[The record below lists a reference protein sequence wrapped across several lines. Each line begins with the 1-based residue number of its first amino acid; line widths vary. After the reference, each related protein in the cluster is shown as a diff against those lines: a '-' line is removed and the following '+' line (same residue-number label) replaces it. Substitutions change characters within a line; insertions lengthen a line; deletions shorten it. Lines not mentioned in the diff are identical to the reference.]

1 MPENPVIPAKGP
13 CFLLFLSQTS
23 NHEEQHGM
31 TDYNSEFPHI
41 DLEQERKEILKAFKG
56 LLRATKT
63 RNRESTKMIRK
74 AFDVAVEAH
83 KDMRRKSGEPYIYH
97 PIAVARICAEEMG
110 LGATSVVCA
119 LLHDTVEDT
128 HITLE
133 DVEDLFGA
141 KVRRII
147 DGLTKIP
154 EVFDENASIQAE
166 NFRKMILTI
175 SDDIRVVLIK
185 LADRLHNMRTLGS
198 MRADKQLKIAS
209 ETKFLYA
216 PLAHRLGLYSI
227 KTELEDLSFKYT
239 EPDVYQAIENSLK
252 STQDVR
258 NRFIRRFVH
267 PIREALL
274 HEGYVFDIKARTKSI
289 SSIHRKMVT
298 KGIPFEEVYDLF
310 AVRIIVETPV
320 ELEKPDCWR
329 IYSIVTDFYQPS
341 PERLRD
347 WISTPRANGYES
359 LHTTVMS
366 PQGKWVEVQIRS
378 KRMDEIA
385 EKGLAAH
392 YKYKENK
399 NEDSKFDRWVAEIR
413 ELIENPDV
421 SAMDFVNEFKLNLFS
436 DEIYVFTPKGDLRVL
451 PTGATILDFAYDI
464 HTAIGD
470 KCIGAKVN
478 TKLMPLS
485 YQLQNGDQVEI
496 ITSSKQKPN
505 EEWLRFVVSARAKQ
519 KIKSSLNEERKS
531 IALDGK
537 EILERKFKQYN
548 IRFQNENIQFLEKFF
563 KMPTVT
569 ELYFRI
575 AKGKIDLTKLREIE
589 NVNGM
594 LQLEKKE
601 SAVPKDKH
609 ELDVYPKINKKE
621 DTIIIGEDFKNIQ
634 YKLAKCCSP
643 IPGDAVFGF
652 ITINEGIK
660 IHRNNCPN
668 AEHLMS
674 KMAYRCIKARWKSQE
689 LTAHIASLRLVG
701 IDNVGIVNK
710 ITAIISNQLNVN
722 MKSISFEAN
731 DGLFEGRIQV
741 MVYDREHL
749 EQLIRNFEMIEGVK
763 RVERWDIDTAEETI
777 T

>member
-1 MPENPVIPAKGP
+1 MDIT
-13 CFLLFLSQTS
+13 Q
-23 NHEEQHGM
+23 
-31 TDYNSEFPHI
+31 I
-41 DLEQERKEILKAFKG
+41 DLEKERKEILNAFKG
-56 LLRATKT
+56 LLRATKNRT
-63 RNRESTKMIRK
+63 RENTKLIRK
-74 AFDVAVEAH
+74 AFDVAVDAH

-128 HITLE
+128 HITLQ
-133 DVEDLFGA
+133 DVEDLFGEKA
-141 KVRRII
+141 RRII

-198 MRADKQLKIAS
+198 MAPDKQLKIAS

-227 KTELEDLSFKYT
+227 KSELDDLAFKYT
-239 EPDVYQAIENSLK
+239 EPEVYKNIESNLK

-258 NRFIRRFVH
+258 NRFIRRFTH

-274 HEGYVFDIKARTKSI
+274 HEGYVFDVKVRTKSV
-289 SSIHRKMVT
+289 SSIWRKMQT
-298 KGIPFEEVYDLF
+298 KEIPFEEVYDLF
-310 AVRIIVETPV
+310 AIRIIVDTPV

-392 YKYKENK
+392 YKYKEDK
-399 NEDSKFDRWVAEIR
+399 SEDSKFDRWIAEIR
-413 ELIENPDV
+413 ELMENPEL
-421 SAMDFVNEFKLNLFS
+421 SAMDFVNEFKMNLFS
-436 DEIYVFTPKGDLRVL
+436 DEIYVFTPKGELRVL

-478 TKLMPLS
+478 TKLVPLS
-485 YQLQNGDQVEI
+485 YQLLNGDQVEI
-496 ITSSKQKPN
+496 ITSPKQKPSD
-505 EEWLRFVVSARAKQ
+505 EWLRFVTSARAKQ
-519 KIKSSLNEERKS
+519 KIKTSLNDERKA

-537 EILERKFKQYN
+537 EILERKLKQFN
-548 IRFQNENIQFLEKFF
+548 IRFQLENIQVLEKFF
-563 KMPTVT
+563 GMPSHT

-575 AKGKIDLTKLREIE
+575 AKGKIDLNKLREIE
-589 NVNGM
+589 NVNGI
-594 LQLEKKE
+594 LQLEKK
-601 SAVPKDKH
+601 ATTPKDKH

-621 DTIIIGEDFKNIQ
+621 DIIIIGEDFKNIQ
-634 YKLAKCCSP
+634 YKLAKCCNP

-674 KMAYRCIKARWKSQE
+674 KMAYRCVKAKWKKEDLVSH
-689 LTAHIASLRLVG
+689 LASLRLIG
-701 IDNVGIVNK
+701 IDDVGIVNK
-710 ITAIISNQLNVN
+710 ITEIISNQHNVN

-731 DGLFEGRIQV
+731 DGLFEGKIKV
-741 MVYDREHL
+741 LVYDREHL
-749 EQLIRNFEMIEGVK
+749 DLLTQKFELIEGVK
-763 RVERWDIDTAEETI
+763 RVERWDSEEEEEQPI
-777 T
+777 LN

>member
-1 MPENPVIPAKGP
+1 M
-13 CFLLFLSQTS
+13 SDSTS
-23 NHEEQHGM
+23 K
-31 TDYNSEFPHI
+31 YPHI
-41 DLEQERKEILKAFKG
+41 DLEKERKEILNAFKG
-56 LLRATKT
+56 LLRAVEGRSKEDT
-63 RNRESTKMIRK
+63 RMIRR

-110 LGATSVVCA
+110 LGATAVACA

-128 HITLE
+128 HITLR

-141 KVRRII
+141 KVRLII

-185 LADRLHNMRTLGS
+185 IADRLHNMRTLGS
-198 MRADKQLKIAS
+198 MRPDKQLKIAS

-216 PLAHRLGLYSI
+216 PLAHRLGLYSV
-227 KTELEDLSFKYT
+227 KSELEDLAMLYS
-239 EPDVYQAIENSLK
+239 EPDVYANIEASLK
-252 STQDVR
+252 SSKDVR
-258 NRFIRRFVH
+258 NRFIRRFVA

-274 HEGYVFDIKARTKSI
+274 HEGYVFDIKARTKSV
-289 SSIHRKMVT
+289 SSIWRKMNT
-298 KGIPFEEVYDLF
+298 KGVPFEEVYDLF
-310 AVRIIVETPV
+310 AIRIIVDTPV

-341 PERLRD
+341 PDRLRD

-385 EKGLAAH
+385 ERGLAAH
-392 YKYKENK
+392 YKYKESNS
-399 NEDSKFDRWVAEIR
+399 EESKFDRWIAEIR
-413 ELIENPDV
+413 DLMENPDAN
-421 SAMDFVNEFKLNLFS
+421 AMDFVNEFKMNLFTE
-436 DEIYVFTPKGDLRVL
+436 EIYVFTPKGELRCL
-451 PTGATILDFAYDI
+451 PNGSTILDFAYDI

-478 TKLMPLS
+478 NRLVPLS
-485 YQLQNGDQVEI
+485 YQLQSGDQLEI

-505 EEWLRFVVSARAKQ
+505 EEWLRFVKSARAKQ
-519 KIKSSLNEERKS
+519 KIRTALNEERKA
-531 IALDGK
+531 IAQDGK
-537 EILERKFKQYN
+537 EILDRKFKQYN
-548 IRFQNENIQFLEKFF
+548 IKFASENISFLEKYFQL
-563 KMPTVT
+563 PSVT

-575 AKGKIDLTKLREIE
+575 AKGKIDLTKLRDIDC
-589 NVNGM
+589 VAGM
-594 LQLEKKE
+594 LQAEKKKVKKSKHQDDIVPKLEK
-601 SAVPKDKH
+601 S
-609 ELDVYPKINKKE
+609 
-621 DTIIIGEDFKNIQ
+621 DTLIIGEDFKNIQ
-634 YKLAKCCSP
+634 YQIARCCNP
-643 IPGDAVFGF
+643 IPGDPVFGF

-674 KMAYRCIKARWKSQE
+674 KMAYRCIKARWKSQDLVE
-689 LTAHIASLRLVG
+689 RIAAIQISG
-701 IDNVGIVNK
+701 IDQLGLVNRL
-710 ITAIISNQLNVN
+710 TEIISKQHNVN
-722 MKSISFEAN
+722 MKSISFDSF
-731 DGLFEGRIQV
+731 DGIFEGRMKV
-741 MVYDREHL
+741 LVYDTEHL
-749 EQLIRNFEMIEGVK
+749 EQLMRKFEEVEGVQ
-763 RVERWDIDTAEETI
+763 RVERWDSEEENQ
-777 T
+777 

>member
-1 MPENPVIPAKGP
+1 MDIT
-13 CFLLFLSQTS
+13 Q
-23 NHEEQHGM
+23 
-31 TDYNSEFPHI
+31 I
-41 DLEQERKEILKAFKG
+41 DLERERKEILNAFKG

-63 RNRESTKMIRK
+63 RTRENTKMIRK
-74 AFDVAVEAH
+74 AFDVAVDAH

-128 HITLE
+128 HITLQ
-133 DVEDLFGA
+133 DVEDLFGE
-141 KVRRII
+141 KPRRII

-185 LADRLHNMRTLGS
+185 LADRLHNMRTLDS
-198 MRADKQLKIAS
+198 MAPDKQLKIAS

-227 KTELEDLSFKYT
+227 KSELDDLAFKYT
-239 EPDVYQAIENSLK
+239 EPDVYKTIESSLK

-258 NRFIRRFVH
+258 NRFIRRFTH

-274 HEGYVFDIKARTKSI
+274 HEGYVFDVKVRTKSV
-289 SSIHRKMVT
+289 SSIWRKMQT
-298 KGIPFEEVYDLF
+298 KEIPFEEVYDLF
-310 AVRIIVETPV
+310 AIRIIVDTPV

-392 YKYKENK
+392 YKYKEDK
-399 NEDSKFDRWVAEIR
+399 SEDSKFDRWIAEIR
-413 ELIENPDV
+413 ELMENPEL
-421 SAMDFVNEFKLNLFS
+421 SAMDFVNEFKMNLFS
-436 DEIYVFTPKGDLRVL
+436 EEIYVFTPKGELRVL

-478 TKLMPLS
+478 TKLVPLS
-485 YQLQNGDQVEI
+485 YQLLNGDQVEI
-496 ITSSKQKPN
+496 ITSAKQKPSD
-505 EEWLRFVVSARAKQ
+505 EWLRFVTSARAKQ
-519 KIKSSLNEERKS
+519 KIKTSLNDERKT

-537 EILERKFKQYN
+537 EILERKFKQFN
-548 IRFQNENIQFLEKFF
+548 IRFQLENIQVLEKFF
-563 KMPTVT
+563 GMPSAI
-569 ELYFRI
+569 ELYFRV
-575 AKGKIDLTKLREIE
+575 AKGKIDLNKLREIE
-589 NVNGM
+589 NVKGI
-594 LQLEKKE
+594 LQLEKK
-601 SAVPKDKH
+601 SSTPKDKH

-621 DTIIIGEDFKNIQ
+621 DVIIVGEDFKNIQ
-634 YKLAKCCSP
+634 YKLAKCCNP

-674 KMAYRCIKARWKSQE
+674 KMAYRCVKAKWKKEDLVSH
-689 LTAHIASLRLVG
+689 LASLRLIG
-701 IDNVGIVNK
+701 IDDVGIVNK
-710 ITAIISNQLNVN
+710 ITEIISNQHNVN

-731 DGLFEGRIQV
+731 DGLFEGKIKV
-741 MVYDREHL
+741 LVYDREHL
-749 EQLIRNFEMIEGVK
+749 ELLTQKFELIEGVK
-763 RVERWDIDTAEETI
+763 RVERWDSEEEEEQTI
-777 T
+777 LN

>member
-1 MPENPVIPAKGP
+1 MDI
-13 CFLLFLSQTS
+13 Q
-23 NHEEQHGM
+23 
-31 TDYNSEFPHI
+31 HI
-41 DLEQERKEILKAFKG
+41 DLEKERKEILNAFKG
-56 LLRATKT
+56 LLRATKNRT
-63 RNRESTKMIRK
+63 RENTKMIRK
-74 AFDVAVEAH
+74 AFDVAVDAH

-128 HITLE
+128 HITLQ
-133 DVEDLFGA
+133 DVEDLFGLKA
-141 KVRRII
+141 RTII

-175 SDDIRVVLIK
+175 SGDIRVVLIK

-198 MRADKQLKIAS
+198 MRPDKQLKIAS

-227 KTELEDLSFKYT
+227 KSELDDLSFKYT
-239 EPDVYQAIENSLK
+239 EPEVYKQIESNLK

-258 NRFIRRFVH
+258 NRFIRRFIQ
-267 PIREALL
+267 PIREALI
-274 HEGYVFDIKARTKSI
+274 HEGYVFDMKVRTKSI
-289 SSIHRKMVT
+289 SSIWRKMQA

-310 AVRIIVETPV
+310 AIRIIVDTPV

-329 IYSIVTDFYQPS
+329 IYSIVTDYYQPS

-392 YKYKENK
+392 YKYKEDK
-399 NEDSKFDRWVAEIR
+399 SEDSKFDRWIAEIR
-413 ELIENPDV
+413 ELMENPEL
-421 SAMDFVNEFKLNLFS
+421 SAMDFVNEFKMNLFS
-436 DEIYVFTPKGDLRVL
+436 DEIYVFTPKGELRVL

-478 TKLMPLS
+478 TKLVPLS
-485 YQLQNGDQVEI
+485 YQLHNGDQVEI
-496 ITSSKQKPN
+496 ITSAKQKPTD
-505 EEWLRFVVSARAKQ
+505 EWLRFVTSARAKQ
-519 KIKSSLNEERKS
+519 KIKSSLNEERKA

-537 EILERKFKQYN
+537 EILERKFKQFN
-548 IRFQNENIQFLEKFF
+548 IRFQLDNIQLLETFYG
-563 KMPTVT
+563 MPSTT

-575 AKGKIDLTKLREIE
+575 AKGKIDLTKIREIE
-589 NVNGM
+589 NVNGV
-594 LQLEKKE
+594 LQLEKKG
-601 SAVPKDKH
+601 SLPKDKH

-621 DTIIIGEDFKNIQ
+621 DVIIIGEDFKNIQ
-634 YKLAKCCSP
+634 YKLAKCCNP

-660 IHRNNCPN
+660 IHRNNCVN

-674 KMAYRCIKARWKSQE
+674 KMAYRCVKAKWKSKE
-689 LTAHIASLRLVG
+689 LVSHLASLRLVG
-701 IDNVGIVNK
+701 IDNIGIVNR
-710 ITAIISNQLNVN
+710 ITEIISNQHNVN

-741 MVYDREHL
+741 LVYDKEHL
-749 EQLIRNFEMIEGVK
+749 DELIGKFELIEGVK
-763 RVERWDIDTAEETI
+763 RVERWDTQEEDQSNLR
-777 T
+777 